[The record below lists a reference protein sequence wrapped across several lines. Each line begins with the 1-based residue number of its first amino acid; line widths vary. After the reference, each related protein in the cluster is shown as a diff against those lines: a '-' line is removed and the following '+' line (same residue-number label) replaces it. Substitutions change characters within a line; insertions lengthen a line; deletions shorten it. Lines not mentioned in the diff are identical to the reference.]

1 MVLIGR
7 RASAQAQGPWP
18 QPGNAINGPTRPS
31 PNIRRISGAQAPDTL
46 AATLAAAWSLWLAVE
61 PLAKPILAHSRAL
74 HYFAVMAQLTVRVSD
89 KLDRALRTAARRM
102 QRKQSEVVRM
112 ALQHFLGAAGG
123 PEQRLERVRGLLG
136 SLESGVADLADRHR
150 DYVLESLRGGDDDK
164 PSTR

>member
-1 MVLIGR
+1 
-7 RASAQAQGPWP
+7 
-18 QPGNAINGPTRPS
+18 
-31 PNIRRISGAQAPDTL
+31 
-46 AATLAAAWSLWLAVE
+46 
-61 PLAKPILAHSRAL
+61 
-74 HYFAVMAQLTVRVSD
+74 MAQLTVRVSD
-89 KLDRALRTAARRM
+89 TLDRALRTAARRM